1 MGCYQKGDAVFAYLF
16 EFANCFISFI
26 CGSSEIG
33 FPENI
38 VARSLVRSGFESVYF
53 FVRTFSV
60 SNFLPPSEC
69 LLISGYFHEL

>member
-26 CGSSEIG
+26 CGSLEIG

-38 VARSLVRSGFESVYF
+38 VARSLVRSGCESVYF

-60 SNFLPPSEC
+60 SKLLPPSEYI
-69 LLISGYFHEL
+69 LIAVNFHEL